1 MANVYVVFPFK
12 NNSIIKFF
20 KLDFK
25 EYIVPIRAN
34 NELPICPKK
43 LPTAYHNRHVNY
55 PEYKQIV
62 K

>member
-1 MANVYVVFPFK
+1 MA
-12 NNSIIKFF
+12 KFVGF
-20 KLDFK
+20 REVIVSCLKLQRIQN
-25 EYIVPIRAN
+25 IVPIIAN